1 MNNLSPEILNEMN
14 RQRIK
19 DEMTAIRL
27 EEEAVKGKSLLG
39 KKLAALGEWMIV
51 RGEKLQKRH
60 SARQM
65 NYSEMTKKVA

>member
-1 MNNLSPEILNEMN
+1 
-14 RQRIK
+14 
-19 DEMTAIRL
+19 MTAIRL

-60 SARQM
+60 SARQV
-65 NYSEMTKKVA
+65 NYSEMTKKIA